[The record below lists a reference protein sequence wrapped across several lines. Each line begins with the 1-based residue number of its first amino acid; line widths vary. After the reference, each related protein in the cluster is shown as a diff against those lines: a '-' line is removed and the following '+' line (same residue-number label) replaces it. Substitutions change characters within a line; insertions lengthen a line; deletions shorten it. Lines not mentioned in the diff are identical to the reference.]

1 MPRCPGQDQRYW
13 TADDI
18 FDVCCPYC
26 DQEIEFW
33 KDEPFRLCRTC
44 MKEVRNPRIDL
55 GCAKWCKFSD
65 QCLGSSADEQLAA
78 APVIAKLKAQ
88 LKGLTESDPARYEAA
103 MEIYRIANLLVTS
116 EGGDPCHV
124 KTGALLIGVIRETP
138 APLELAHSL
147 LADTILD
154 EEETTVIIDALA
166 FRGHYSKLFNVSELD
181 LTSYGADA
189 VLSKGFAMF
198 TPYIGIGAV
207 VMDSE
212 YTGSLPAN
220 QTLQKFSDTS
230 PRYFGGLLMT
240 ITLFQLTADIEYL
253 EEPVYSL
260 KVGIGW

>member
-103 MEIYRIANLLVTS
+103 MEIYRIANLVVTS

-154 EEETTVIIDALA
+154 EEEITAISDLLRGLLTGERPDGID
-166 FRGHYSKLFNVSELD
+166 
-181 LTSYGADA
+181 
-189 VLSKGFAMF
+189 
-198 TPYIGIGAV
+198 GAV
-207 VMDSE
+207 INDAIILARE
-212 YTGSLPAN
+212 ELTDEAHQ
-220 QTLQKFSDTS
+220 QTL
-230 PRYFGGLLMT
+230 
-240 ITLFQLTADIEYL
+240 ITEGANMIHALRLKKK
-253 EEPVYSL
+253 EESQ
-260 KVGIGW
+260 